1 MSAYVFFL
9 VIPAGKLFK
18 KYYKLPFPDASVKKK
33 KEEKEEKEEPEESKR
48 PQIILDGWQKEAL
61 NHNGNLLLCTGRQVG
76 KTFIMSRKAAEYLI
90 NNKNSK
96 IIVCSLT
103 EDQAQL
109 MIVMTLTFL
118 ENNYKIYLKK
128 PFSKNITKNKIAL
141 TNGSSIIARPVGN
154 TGDAVRGFTGDVLIL
169 DEASRFNEFIFT
181 ASKPTLLTTGGQIWM
196 CSTPFGKQGYFYEC
210 YLNKNQRFK
219 VIETNSWDVVNT
231 RQISEVWTQSKKDEA
246 VRFLNDEKSDMSEL
260 QFAQEYLGKF
270 VDELRQ
276 FFSDEL
282 IKKCCTLKR
291 TPKII
296 NRTYFL
302 GCDIARMGEDATT
315 FEILCKI
322 YNERIEQVENI
333 VTKKR
338 LTTETFDSILLLEKQ
353 WQFKQVGI
361 DAGSGSLGVGILDFL
376 LRDPLLKKKV
386 IALNNRS
393 RDLDRDGDKK
403 SSLLKEDMYQIMRM
417 MMERGMLLLLDDE
430 DLQLSLKSVQ
440 YEYLTTNN
448 KKATVRIFGRDT
460 HIAEG
465 LIRAAYLANQKSLN
479 LNINYI

>member
-1 MSAYVFFL
+1 MDE
-9 VIPAGKLFK
+9 IKRGRRKRTET
-18 KYYKLPFPDASVKKK
+18 LPERDKDSDGNLSDGGEQDSRISTP
-33 KEEKEEKEEPEESKR
+33 R
-48 PQIILDGWQKEAL
+48 NQIILDDWQEQAL
-61 NHNGNLLLCTGRQVG
+61 THDGNLLLCTGRQVG
-76 KTFIMSRKAAEYLI
+76 KTFIMSRKAAEYMI
-90 NNKNSK
+90 KNKDSK

-109 MIVMTLTFL
+109 MIVMVLTYL
-118 ENNYKIYLKK
+118 ENNYKTWIKK
-128 PFSKNITKNKIAL
+128 PYSKNVTKNKIVL
-141 TNGSSIIARPVGN
+141 NNGSNIIARPVGN

-181 ASKPTLLTTGGQIWM
+181 ASKPTLLTTGGKIWM

-210 YLNKNQRFK
+210 YLNRAGRFK

-246 VRFLNDEKSDMSEL
+246 IRFLNDERMDMSEL

-282 IKKCCTLKR
+282 IKKICILKR
-291 TPKII
+291 SHAII
-296 NRTYFL
+296 PNRSYIL
-302 GCDIARMGEDATT
+302 GMDIARMGEDATT
-315 FEILCKI
+315 YEILCKI
-322 YNERIEQVENI
+322 DNNRIEQVENI

-338 LTTETFDSILLLEKQ
+338 LTTETFDRMLQLDRQ
-353 WQFKQVGI
+353 YNFKQVGI
-361 DAGSGSLGVGILDFL
+361 DAGSGSLGVGLLDFL
-376 LRDPLLKKKV
+376 LREDSIKKKI

-403 SSLLKEDMYQIMRM
+403 SSLLKEDMYQIMKM
-417 MMERGMLLLLDDE
+417 LMERGNLKLLDDE

-448 KKATVRIFGRDT
+448 KKAAVRIFGRDT

-465 LIRAAYLANQKSLN
+465 LIRASYLANQKVLN
-479 LNINYI
+479 LRLSWM

>member
-1 MSAYVFFL
+1 M
-9 VIPAGKLFK
+9 
-18 KYYKLPFPDASVKKK
+18 K
-33 KEEKEEKEEPEESKR
+33 KEKESESAELEKPR
-48 PQIILDGWQKEAL
+48 QQIILDSWQEEVL
-61 NHNGNLLLCTGRQVG
+61 NHNGNILLCTGRQVG
-76 KTFIMSRKAAEYLI
+76 KTFIMSRKAAEYI
-90 NNKNSK
+90 IKNPNSK

-109 MIVMTLTFL
+109 MIVMTLDYL
-118 ENNYKIYLKK
+118 ERNYKIYLKK
-128 PFSKNITKNKIAL
+128 PYSKNITKNKIQL
-141 TNGSSIIARPVGN
+141 TNGSSILARPVGN

-210 YLNKNQRFK
+210 YLNKNNRFK

-231 RQISEVWTQSKKDEA
+231 RQISEVWTESKRAEA
-246 VRFLNDEKSDMSEL
+246 IRFLNDEKADMSEL

-270 VDELRQ
+270 IDELRQ

-282 IKKCCTLKR
+282 IKKCCILKR
-291 TPKII
+291 IPKII
-296 NRTYFL
+296 NRNYFL

-315 FEILCKI
+315 FEVLCKI
-322 YNERIEQVENI
+322 NNEIIEQCENI
-333 VTKKR
+333 VTRKR
-338 LTTETFDSILLLEKQ
+338 LTNETFDSIILLDKQ
-353 WQFKQVGI
+353 WEFKQIGI

-376 LRDPLLKKKV
+376 LREPSIKKKI

-403 SSLLKEDMYQIMRM
+403 SSLLKEDMYQIMHIM
-417 MMERGMLLLLDDE
+417 LERGILKLLDDE

-465 LIRAAYLANQKSLN
+465 LIRAAWLANQKSLN
-479 LNINYI
+479 LRIMSI